1 MNFDFNF
8 AAQNLLMALSGIPT
22 TLVITFVAA
31 LIGIPLAFFIALARM
46 NKVPVLDNLFTLYI
60 SFLRGTP
67 TIVQIYLVY
76 SGMPIIL
83 KAVAAAL
90 NIEFDVYSV
99 NPIIYAFIVY
109 GLNSSAVYSEMWK
122 SGLSAVG
129 KGQLEAA
136 QTSGLTNFQAYIHII
151 IPQAVGVCAPSF
163 CSSTLNMLKNTSLV
177 FLMTVQDITA
187 KAKIAAGQQYKYVE
201 GYVDILITYIIVCSI
216 LELLFKIWEKSV
228 TSYKTLSQKTAKR
241 EGGTAA

>member
-22 TLVITFVAA
+22 TLVITFVAV

-46 NKVPVLDNLFTLYI
+46 NKVPVLDKLFTLYI

-83 KAVAAAL
+83 KAVASAL

-109 GLNSSAVYSEMWK
+109 GLNCSATYSEMWK

-136 QTSGLTNFQAYIHII
+136 QTAGLTNFQAYIHII
-151 IPQAVGVCAPSF
+151 IPQAVGVCAPSL

-187 KAKIAAGQQYKYVE
+187 RAKIAAGQQYKYVE

-216 LELLFKIWEKSV
+216 LELLFKLWEKSV

>member
-22 TLVITFVAA
+22 TLVITFVAV
-31 LIGIPLAFFIALARM
+31 LIGIPFAFFIALARM
-46 NKVPVLDNLFTLYI
+46 NKVPVLDKLFTLYI

-109 GLNSSAVYSEMWK
+109 GLNCSATYSEMWK

-136 QTSGLTNFQAYIHII
+136 QTAGLTNFQAYIHII
-151 IPQAVGVCAPSF
+151 IPQAVGVCAPSL

-187 KAKIAAGQQYKYVE
+187 RAKIAAGQQYKYVE

-216 LELLFKIWEKSV
+216 LELLFKLWEKSV